1 MAKLKFGHRYIRK
14 RESNPRHMQRIT
26 SSTGRAH
33 FSLRPAPPWEW
44 ALPLRDCCQTVLSG
58 WSTPRT
64 KSSASYISIRKA
76 TRHQLFRS
84 FLLLKISCA
93 VALASQSLSKC
104 SSVWGPFPDRLVRV
118 DHRRLLVRWKISSSS
133 KCASMMKRQ
142 RISYINCSLTLA
154 TGSVHVPSSAAVH
167 PLDGHSEVVL
177 SVNWSKMLTNRS
189 F

>member
-1 MAKLKFGHRYIRK
+1 MKIPFSGSVLTRVNAGATVLRLLRD
-14 RESNPRHMQRIT
+14 R
-26 SSTGRAH
+26 GR
-33 FSLRPAPPWEW
+33 RCPWEW
-44 ALPLRDCCQTVLSG
+44 ALPLRDRCQTVLSG

-84 FLLLKISCA
+84 FLLLKILCA

-104 SSVWGPFPDRLVRV
+104 SSVRGPFPDSLVRV

-154 TGSVHVPSSAAVH
+154 TGSVYVPSSAAVH
-167 PLDGHSEVVL
+167 PLDGHSEV
-177 SVNWSKMLTNRS
+177 
-189 F
+189 